1 MAYTQAFEI
10 PVNKDWVFRQGT
22 KKDGTPGSQ
31 TELLENNPGVTR
43 INVAH
48 RSTARPT
55 TAGYDVVKVT
65 IHGANARVVKEL
77 FEEGRQKILAS
88 LAYDAQKAEKKRVHK
103 QRKEDKRF
111 YQKERELYEKHAP
124 MEERH
129 QQDRNASKMVQIA
142 ELAINKFEKGNSTT
156 MAQKKADETAT
167 KRNGFG
173 ALEVEDVQAQA
184 NLRKMQRQAAPLPP
198 SPQVTRK
205 PALGGW
211 AKMASKAPPVSK
223 QTSETTINVTPII
236 ARPAKKAPKAVET
249 WSWNSVDE
257 GQTTG
262 WDANW

>member
-10 PVNKDWVFRQGT
+10 PVNKDWVFRGR
-22 KKDGTPGSQ
+22 KSQ
-31 TELLENNPGVTR
+31 LELLENTPGVER
-43 INVAH
+43 IHVAD

-65 IHGANARVVKEL
+65 IRGTSEQVVKEL

-88 LAYDAQKAEKKRVHK
+88 LAYDAEKAEKKKFHK

-129 QQDRNASKMVQIA
+129 QDRNASKMVQIA
-142 ELAINKFEKGNSTT
+142 ERAISKFEKGNSTT

-184 NLRKMQRQAAPLPP
+184 NLRKMQRQAAPLAP

-211 AKMASKAPPVSK
+211 AKMASKAPQVSK
-223 QTSETTINVTPII
+223 QPSETTIKVVP
-236 ARPAKKAPKAVET
+236 RPAKKAPKAVET
-249 WSWNSVDE
+249 WSWNSVEE

>member
-10 PVNKDWVFRQGT
+10 PVNKDWVFRGRT
-22 KKDGTPGSQ
+22 SQ
-31 TELLENNPGVTR
+31 QELLENTPGVER
-43 INVAH
+43 IHVAD

-65 IHGANARVVKEL
+65 IRGTNEQVVKEL

-88 LAYDAQKAEKKRVHK
+88 LAYDAEKAEKKKFHK

-142 ELAINKFEKGNSTT
+142 ERAISKFEKGNSTT

-184 NLRKMQRQAAPLPP
+184 NLRKMQRQAATLAP

-211 AKMASKAPPVSK
+211 AKMASKAPQVSK
-223 QTSETTINVTPII
+223 QPSETPIKVVP
-236 ARPAKKAPKAVET
+236 RPAKKAPKAVET
-249 WSWNSVDE
+249 WSWNTVDE

>member
-10 PVNKDWVFRQGT
+10 PVNKDWVFRGRN
-22 KKDGTPGSQ
+22 SQ
-31 TELLENNPGVTR
+31 QELLESTPGVER
-43 INVAH
+43 IHVAD

-65 IHGANARVVKEL
+65 IRGTNEQVVKEL

-88 LAYDAQKAEKKRVHK
+88 LAYDAEKAEKKKFHK

-124 MEERH
+124 MGERH
-129 QQDRNASKMVQIA
+129 QDRNASKMVQVA
-142 ELAINKFEKGNSTT
+142 ERAINKFEKSNSTT

-184 NLRKMQRQAAPLPP
+184 NLRKMQRQAAPLAPLAP

-211 AKMASKAPPVSK
+211 AKMASKAPQVSK
-223 QTSETTINVTPII
+223 QSSETTIKVVP
-236 ARPAKKAPKAVET
+236 RPAKKATKTVDT
-249 WSWNSVDE
+249 WSRTAAEE

-262 WDANW
+262 WDADW

>member
-10 PVNKDWVFRQGT
+10 PVNKDWVFRGRT
-22 KKDGTPGSQ
+22 SQ
-31 TELLENNPGVTR
+31 QELLENTPGVER
-43 INVAH
+43 IHVAD

-65 IHGANARVVKEL
+65 IRGTNEQVVKEL

-88 LAYDAQKAEKKRVHK
+88 LAYDAEKAEKKKFHK

-142 ELAINKFEKGNSTT
+142 ERAISKFEKGNSTT

-184 NLRKMQRQAAPLPP
+184 NLRKMQRQAATLAP

-211 AKMASKAPPVSK
+211 AKMASKAPQVSK
-223 QTSETTINVTPII
+223 QPSETPIKVVP
-236 ARPAKKAPKAVET
+236 RPAKKAPKAVET
-249 WSWNSVDE
+249 WSWNTPDE

-262 WDANW
+262 WDADW

>member
-10 PVNKDWVFRQGT
+10 PVNKDWVFRSR
-22 KKDGTPGSQ
+22 KSQ
-31 TELLENNPGVTR
+31 QELLESTPGVER
-43 INVAH
+43 IHVAD

-65 IHGANARVVKEL
+65 IRGTSEQVVKEL

-88 LAYDAQKAEKKRVHK
+88 LAYDAEKAEKKKFHK

-111 YQKERELYEKHAP
+111 YQKEQELYEKHAP
-124 MEERH
+124 MGERH
-129 QQDRNASKMVQIA
+129 QDRNASKMVQVA
-142 ELAINKFEKGNSTT
+142 ERAINKFEKSNSTT

-184 NLRKMQRQAAPLPP
+184 NLRKMQRQAAPPAP

-211 AKMASKAPPVSK
+211 AKMASKAPQVSK
-223 QTSETTINVTPII
+223 QPSETII
-236 ARPAKKAPKAVET
+236 KVVPRPAKKAPKAVET
-249 WSWNSVDE
+249 WSWNAMEE

-262 WDANW
+262 WDADW